1 MDTQPSDRQ
10 CAATAPVLSCRQG
23 RRYYCA
29 RWGLIGVFGVLAFL
43 FSAVSPDDDD
53 IQQEFVQANR
63 SKQFVLATYRS
74 APNVR
79 GFRIAPLRCA
89 LAPPRP
95 LSACCHVI
103 GRISTDYKEI
113 NGAVF
118 SRSVGPR
125 SPPSE
130 SF

>member
-1 MDTQPSDRQ
+1 MDAQPSYRQ

-29 RWGLIGVFGVLAFL
+29 RWGLIGLFGVLAFL

-74 APNVR
+74 APNVQ
-79 GFRIAPLRCA
+79 GLRIKTVRCA
-89 LAPPRP
+89 LVPPRP

-103 GRISTDYKEI
+103 GRISVDYKEI
-113 NGAVF
+113 NGAILS
-118 SRSVGPR
+118 SRTGDR